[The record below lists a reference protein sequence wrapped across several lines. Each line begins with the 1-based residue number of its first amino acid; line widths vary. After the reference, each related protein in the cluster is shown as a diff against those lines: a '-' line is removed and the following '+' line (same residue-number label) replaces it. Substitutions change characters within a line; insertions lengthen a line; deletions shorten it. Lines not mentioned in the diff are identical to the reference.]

1 MSKVLM
7 ITYVFPPAAWVG
19 AHRTLKYCKYLGAHG
34 WTPVVLTAKP
44 IGVTF
49 LDEKLLRQIPPD
61 VVVHRTFD
69 LDPAKWE
76 EKLAARK
83 QRSPREPEAAVAK
96 ADAQPA
102 QARPSPLRKLKV
114 LVKALL
120 KDSPDSHVFWVPF
133 AFFRGLWILMRERI
147 DVIYCSTPPHSSHLI
162 AYLLAMCARKPY
174 VLDFRDPW
182 YVEGSARKPEGKI
195 PALLRL
201 ETWAKRRIVLG
212 AKRIVCV
219 SNGELAE
226 LRAEYPEMETE
237 RFACITNGFDP
248 SDFEPPPPPASKSAQ
263 LQLIHAGTIYSGVAD
278 ELFEALRRMVLADP
292 GMSRKMRVHLL
303 GDIAHSYEND
313 VRELEGAGIVIRHGL
328 LPHAKTLQMVHASD
342 VVVILMGGDR
352 YLPSHLPSKAFE
364 YLHARKPIL
373 AIAGEGELAQLVRAS
388 GLGIVVL
395 PHSVD
400 GLVDALRR
408 LMGDH
413 VAGRAPHVPDQAF
426 IRRFERQALAAQLAV
441 VLADAARAGAR

>member
-19 AHRTLKYCKYLGAHG
+19 AHRTLKYCKYLGRHG
-34 WTPVVLTAKP
+34 WSPVVLTAKP

-49 LDEKLLRQIPPD
+49 QDDMLLRQIPTD

-69 LDPAKWE
+69 VDPAKWE

-83 QRSPREPEAAVAK
+83 LRSLREPDEAVAP
-96 ADAQPA
+96 ADVPA
-102 QARPSPLRKLKV
+102 SPARPSGLRRLKDF
-114 LVKALL
+114 VKALL

-133 AFFRGLWILMRERI
+133 AFFRGLWILMRDRI

-162 AYLLAMCARKPY
+162 AYLLAACTRKPY

-195 PALLRL
+195 PALLKL
-201 ETWAKRRIVLG
+201 ETWAKRRIVVG
-212 AKRIVCV
+212 ATRIVCV
-219 SNGELAE
+219 SDGELAE
-226 LRAEYPEMETE
+226 LRAEYPEMEAE
-237 RFACITNGFDP
+237 RFACITNGYDP
-248 SDFEPPPPPASKSAQ
+248 SDLPPPPPQASKSAQ
-263 LQLIHAGTIYSGVAD
+263 LQLIHAGTIYGGVAD
-278 ELFEALRRMVLADP
+278 ELFEALRRMVRTNP
-292 GMSRKMRVHLL
+292 GISRKLTVHLL
-303 GDIAHSYEND
+303 GDIAHSYESD
-313 VRELEGAGIVIRHGL
+313 VRELEDAGIVSRHGL

-364 YLHARKPIL
+364 YLHAAKPIL
-373 AIAGEGELAQLVRAS
+373 AIAGEGELAELVRKS
-388 GLGIVVL
+388 GLGIVVA

-400 GLVDALRR
+400 GLVDALGK
-408 LMGDH
+408 LVDDH
-413 VAGRAPHVPDQAF
+413 AAGRVPRAPDQQF
-426 IRRFERQALAAQLAV
+426 IRRFERQALAARLAS
-441 VLADAARAGAR
+441 VLTDAARAHAQ